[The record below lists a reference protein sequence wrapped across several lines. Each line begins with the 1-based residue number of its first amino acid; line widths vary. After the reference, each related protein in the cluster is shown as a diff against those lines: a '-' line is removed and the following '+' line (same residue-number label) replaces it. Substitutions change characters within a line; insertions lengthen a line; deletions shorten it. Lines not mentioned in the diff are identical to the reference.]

1 MFGVLEEEEGRKAD
15 EIFRVIISVLSGYS
29 WSSKQENSFG
39 PALPSEIFTSEN
51 FIEKLP
57 IILYR
62 DIPDIMSSMS
72 YRDLTFACLLPGCFI
87 VIKRALT

>member
-39 PALPSEIFTSEN
+39 PAAPSETFTSEN

-57 IILYR
+57 IIL
-62 DIPDIMSSMS
+62 S
-72 YRDLTFACLLPGCFI
+72 YTEIFLI
-87 VIKRALT
+87 